1 MKKHTWRRKF
11 FSILALALALG
22 LMACA
27 AAEGVEVV
35 ANPDSKTGYTATF
48 TYVDDDAQSV
58 QLRGGFNFYKANDIY
73 VLSGEAVGAES
84 GTIPEDSIYTP
95 ETWEPGMA
103 HINDSGYTVDM
114 AKGEDGV
121 WTVSLD
127 LPSASYLY
135 QYIVTDA
142 EGNEAE
148 VTDPANVPAVNA
160 MGASQ
165 ARSQFF
171 VPYDAEK
178 QAESDD
184 WTFLMPIEDE
194 GARGTLEWLE
204 IEGMAFEGSDTNL
217 QQMMV
222 YLPAGYDA
230 GREEPYK
237 VLYISHGG
245 GGEEGDWFHQ
255 GNIHNITDR
264 LVAAGSCEPFIIVS
278 IDKSKGTDEEVTQ
291 NLVEYTI
298 PYMEANYNVS
308 TEPEGRA
315 LAGLSAGGKLA
326 YVAYVYESDT
336 FGYFAMFSSAYPVD
350 GYDINSA
357 VALGEPS
364 LYLGCGYADTR
375 IALPT
380 QEGRM
385 PMAPFCLYLD
395 NIGVDYTGLVL
406 VDGAHDWF
414 VWPQLFEDFVLT
426 TLWK

>member
-148 VTDPANVPAVNA
+148 VTDPPTSPLSTPWALRRRVASSSCPTTPRSRPKATTGPSSCPSRTRAPA
-160 MGASQ
+160 
-165 ARSQFF
+165 AR
-171 VPYDAEK
+171 
-178 QAESDD
+178 
-184 WTFLMPIEDE
+184 WN
-194 GARGTLEWLE
+194 GW
-204 IEGMAFEGSDTNL
+204 
-217 QQMMV
+217 
-222 YLPAGYDA
+222 
-230 GREEPYK
+230 
-237 VLYISHGG
+237 
-245 GGEEGDWFHQ
+245 
-255 GNIHNITDR
+255 
-264 LVAAGSCEPFIIVS
+264 
-278 IDKSKGTDEEVTQ
+278 KS
-291 NLVEYTI
+291 
-298 PYMEANYNVS
+298 
-308 TEPEGRA
+308 R
-315 LAGLSAGGKLA
+315 
-326 YVAYVYESDT
+326 
-336 FGYFAMFSSAYPVD
+336 
-350 GYDINSA
+350 
-357 VALGEPS
+357 
-364 LYLGCGYADTR
+364 
-375 IALPT
+375 
-380 QEGRM
+380 
-385 PMAPFCLYLD
+385 
-395 NIGVDYTGLVL
+395 
-406 VDGAHDWF
+406 
-414 VWPQLFEDFVLT
+414 VWPSKAAT
-426 TLWK
+426 RTCSR